1 MASSIASEQ
10 NLEQRFQL
18 NYEADSHR
26 RLIGN
31 KEVVIHCHHYNA
43 RLQNIIEG
51 TCQIEGKQII
61 LDAAE
66 EVFSDYIQDF
76 IREDDNLAIKWQVA
90 AQLYAHLGYGALDFS
105 QIEEDIVVANH
116 SHYVEGW
123 QAGFQN
129 ENRPVCTFTEG
140 YLQGIINGITGE
152 TVTVSEIACTNAGD
166 NCCKF
171 EIKRVAK
178 LCRQGDR
185 TTSITHSTKQS
196 LDNLS
201 LKTIDYANDSNI
213 DEQTI
218 IDALVE
224 MPFVGNEAG
233 LIPTFNVYLANTP
246 ADFYNLI
253 CIRFLEAMEKANLY
267 STAKE
272 LLLFA
277 GEVCALNTLRGI
289 LISPEWFELI
299 APMVQE
305 ETDCLYGLIAV
316 TNALGWGN
324 WHILEYEPEETLK
337 LEALNG
343 YEALGYLQYRGTSDT
358 AQCLMLTGVAAGIME
373 LIHGEGTVEERIGMY
388 ASQETSCMCCRD
400 ESCVFEVEVL

>member
-1 MASSIASEQ
+1 MVDSTVISQ
-10 NLEQRFQL
+10 HLQQRFRL
-18 NYEADSHR
+18 NYELASYR
-26 RLIGN
+26 RLIGT

-51 TCQIEGKQII
+51 THQIQGKEII
-61 LDAAE
+61 LSAAE
-66 EVFSDYIQDF
+66 EVFSAYIQDF
-76 IREDDNLAIKWQVA
+76 IQADDDITTKWQVA
-90 AQLYAHLGYGALDFS
+90 AQLYAHLGYGSLDFS
-105 QIEEDIVVANH
+105 QIDHNLVIARS

-129 ENRPVCTFTEG
+129 ANRPVCTFTEG
-140 YLQGIINGITGE
+140 YLQGVIYGITGE
-152 TVTVSEIACTNAGD
+152 VVTVTETACTNAGD
-166 NCCKF
+166 EYCQF
-171 EIKRVAK
+171 AI
-178 LCRQGDR
+178 DYSR
-185 TTSITHSTKQS
+185 TTPISFSTKSTLEQVV
-196 LDNLS
+196 
-201 LKTIDYANDSNI
+201 LKTKDYDNNSSI
-213 DEQTI
+213 DEQKI

-224 MPFVGNEAG
+224 MPFVGNEEG
-233 LIPTFNVYLANTP
+233 LIPAFNVYLANTP

-253 CIRFLEAMEKANLY
+253 CIRFLEAMQQVNLY
-267 STAKE
+267 STARE

-299 APMVQE
+299 APMVKE

-324 WHILEYEPEETLK
+324 WHVLAYEPEETLK

-343 YEALGYLQYRGTSDT
+343 YEAVGYLEYRGISDT

-373 LIHGEGTVEERIGMY
+373 LIHGEGKVEERVGTY
-388 ASQETSCMCCRD
+388 ASEETSCLCCQD
-400 ESCVFEVEVL
+400 SSCVLEVEIL